1 MEPWQ
6 VILLI
11 AMIAFFLFFIV
22 LLFVAG
28 HGIEFAH
35 SLRVRTKALL
45 TVMSEKRR
53 LLLLLEDE
61 LRRFG
66 VPFGAS
72 DEACLAGIKTMN
84 LTSVH
89 YKDAKKALTMLGE
102 AETRL
107 AFLGHDR
114 PDILKDPEYREW
126 VATLAEIDRSIRQ
139 GTSSYNMDVAALN
152 YWVSIPLAGWI
163 NLLFGIRKRDPIV

>member
-11 AMIAFFLFFIV
+11 GMIAFFLYFIV

-35 SLRVRTKALL
+35 RLRVRTKALL

-53 LLLLLEDE
+53 LLLLLDDE
-61 LRRFG
+61 LHRFG
-66 VPFGAS
+66 IPFGAQ
-72 DEACLAGIKTMN
+72 DETCLSGVKTMN

-89 YKDAKKALTMLGE
+89 YEDVKKALSMLGE

-107 AFLGHDR
+107 AFLAHDR
-114 PDILKDPEYREW
+114 QEILKDPQYAEW

-152 YWVSIPLAGWI
+152 YWVSIPLAGWV
-163 NLLFGIRKRDPIV
+163 NVLFGIRKRDPIV